1 MKMKRDLE
9 VTDLIEAYFRGEL
22 SETQKADFEKLRLSD
37 PEFDHQVV
45 EHKAFMKQ
53 LADYGQRKQLV
64 AQMDAIHE
72 TLDISSLEKELIP
85 ASSRIITL
93 WKKYRVSTAVAA
105 TVALLAVFSTLLFT
119 GYFSKTSSSNYSAL
133 RRDVNSLKSLVKR
146 NISSKPTK
154 GPVNP
159 GQFTGTGF
167 ALSENGYIITN
178 NHVISG
184 SDSVYV
190 QNSDGDSF
198 KVKKIYVDPAND
210 IAVLKI
216 DDPAFASL
224 KAIPYT
230 FKKVAADVGEN
241 VFTIGFPKDNWVYNK
256 GYLSSNTG
264 YTGDTTAYQ
273 VDISVNPG
281 NSGGPLLDTRGN
293 VIGIISGKQTQ
304 TDGAAFAI
312 KSEYLLKSIETIPQD
327 SLTEKFELNQKNRLA
342 GLKNT
347 DQINKLQ
354 DYVFMIKV
362 Y

>member
-1 MKMKRDLE
+1 MSDLE
-9 VTDLIEAYFRGEL
+9 LTNLIEAYLKGEL
-22 SETQKADFEKLRLSD
+22 SEAESSDFARRRADD
-37 PEFDHQVV
+37 PEFDHKVV
-45 EHKAFMKQ
+45 EHMAFVRD
-53 LADYGQRKQLV
+53 LADYGQRKQLISDMNV
-64 AQMDAIHE
+64 IHDALDIDAIQN
-72 TLDISSLEKELIP
+72 ELVP
-85 ASSRIITL
+85 ASSQIVQMWR
-93 WKKYRVSTAVAA
+93 KYRVSTAVAA
-105 TVALLAVFSTLLFT
+105 SVALLAVFSTLLFT
-119 GYFSKTSSSNYSAL
+119 GYFSKTNSSNYSAL
-133 RRDVNSLKSLVKR
+133 RRDVNSLKTIVNR
-146 NISSKPTK
+146 NISSKPAT

-159 GQFTGTGF
+159 GQFSGTGF

-184 SDSVYV
+184 ADSVYI

-198 KVKKIYVDPAND
+198 RVKKIYVDPAND

-216 DDPAFASL
+216 DDANFKSL

-230 FKKVAADVGEN
+230 FKNAAADVGEN

-264 YTGDTTAYQ
+264 YSGDTTAYQ

-304 TDGAAFAI
+304 TEGAAFAI
-312 KSEYLLKSIETIPQD
+312 KSEYLLRSIETIPQD
-327 SLTEKFELNQKNRLA
+327 SLTDKFELNQKNRLA
-342 GLKNT
+342 GLRNT
-347 DQINKLQ
+347 DQISKLQ
-354 DYVFMIKV
+354 DFIFMIKV